1 MSDKYVM
8 LSVITRAQMSP
19 PVEWGV
25 FSAWHFR
32 PMPFP
37 SSHASYAS
45 RNRTHVCRMIN
56 HQAMAAL
63 WINKITVKSVTLM
76 WQDNKHYF
84 PMSIFTDITNILMTR
99 QGAHVMKHLMQIF
112 RTNFEISTAELKNC
126 VKYAIR
132 TFQQLQHSAET
143 TVTDSY

>member
-1 MSDKYVM
+1 
-8 LSVITRAQMSP
+8 
-19 PVEWGV
+19 
-25 FSAWHFR
+25 
-32 PMPFP
+32 
-37 SSHASYAS
+37 
-45 RNRTHVCRMIN
+45 
-56 HQAMAAL
+56 
-63 WINKITVKSVTLM
+63 
-76 WQDNKHYF
+76 
-84 PMSIFTDITNILMTR
+84 MTR